1 MAVTKSMNY
10 GNSFW
15 CAENE
20 LCHINALSLGNHV
33 AADAYTFLY
42 VTLTAT
48 RRGLPNAASCTSF
61 PGSSTTRK
69 TRGLRSDVAAPLPF
83 AAAPIAPPPWAAPA
97 LTCPPPR
104 GTNAAASPSS
114 NPRTQRRDA
123 SAPAPQHSNPHPHPV
138 PMPHG
143 AGPRFQ
149 QPAPPRRR
157 ITPHGHRAVSNPPNP
172 EAPGACDVGWGL
184 DSRPCP
190 TTEAET
196 GVPGPTGEAG
206 GNLGRSG
213 QRVGKWSCRWRW
225 PGLWPRLGLG
235 QGSDG
240 RRMGKGMLLS

>member
-1 MAVTKSMNY
+1 MQRLV
-10 GNSFW
+10 
-15 CAENE
+15 
-20 LCHINALSLGNHV
+20 LLS
-33 AADAYTFLY
+33 
-42 VTLTAT
+42 
-48 RRGLPNAASCTSF
+48 P
-61 PGSSTTRK
+61 
-69 TRGLRSDVAAPLPF
+69 
-83 AAAPIAPPPWAAPA
+83 APPLHVKRVDFAQMLLLPSHSPWAAPA
-97 LTCPPPR
+97 LAGPPPR

-206 GNLGRSG
+206 RNLGGSG
-213 QRVGKWSCRWRW
+213 RGATGGEVVMSVALARALVKAM
-225 PGLWPRLGLG
+225 PRLGWETN
-235 QGSDG
+235 
-240 RRMGKGMLLS
+240 GKGDVIKLGRLVANQTPSSHPQCSDAYNYYVI